1 MWSVARRPRWI
12 AMLVLAMVIAGGFA
26 ALSQWQLARAIA
38 TGVVVVRDTETP
50 VPLETMAA
58 PQSPVKDVAN
68 GQDVTVTGEWVVD
81 DYIVLSD
88 RLNGSKM
95 GYWVVGHLAVA
106 TGGGTAGLPVALGW
120 TETEKQA
127 KDAAAALAKQA
138 PASVT
143 VTGRYLPSEAP
154 QDTDF
159 EHGKLSTLAAGSIL
173 NIWKTVDPAGIYGGY
188 VVIHS
193 NLAGLERIDSPVP
206 TSDVELNWLNIFYA
220 IEWVVFAGF
229 AFFLWYRLVRDAWE
243 REVEEELEA
252 LEATASGPGS
262 AGTDSAGTNPSGAA
276 S

>member
-12 AMLVLAMVIAGGFA
+12 AMLVLAMLIAGGFA
-26 ALSQWQLARAIA
+26 ALGQWQLARAVA
-38 TGVVVVRDTETP
+38 TGVVVVRNTETP
-50 VPLETMAA
+50 VPLETMAS

-68 GQDVTVTGEWVVD
+68 GQNVTAHGEWVAG
-81 DYIVLSD
+81 DYVVLSE

-95 GYWVVGHLAVA
+95 GYWVVGHLAVPSS
-106 TGGGTAGLPVALGW
+106 GGVAGLPVALGW
-120 TETEKQA
+120 SETEKQA
-127 KDAAAALAKQA
+127 KDAAAALEKE
-138 PASVT
+138 PTASVT
-143 VTGRYLPSEAP
+143 VTGRYLASEAP

-173 NIWKTVDPAGIYGGY
+173 NIWKSVDPAGIYGGY
-188 VVIHS
+188 LVIHS
-193 NLAGLERIDSPVP
+193 DVAGLERIDSPVP

-220 IEWVVFAGF
+220 IEWIVFAGF

-252 LEATASGPGS
+252 LGAASGPG
-262 AGTDSAGTNPSGAA
+262 AAGDAPGTDSPGAA